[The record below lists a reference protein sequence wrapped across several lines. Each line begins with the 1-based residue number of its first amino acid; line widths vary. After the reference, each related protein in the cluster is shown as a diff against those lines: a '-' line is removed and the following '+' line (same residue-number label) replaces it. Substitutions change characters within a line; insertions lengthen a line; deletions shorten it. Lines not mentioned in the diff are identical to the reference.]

1 MEPIDW
7 SGVSKLPPVWDKSNN
22 IPEPIDL
29 SGISK
34 LPPMTEKSPLD

>member
-29 SGISK
+29 SGISE
-34 LPPMTEKSPLD
+34 LPPVTEKSPLD

>member
-22 IPEPIDL
+22 IPEPIDW
-29 SGISK
+29 SNVSK
-34 LPPMTEKSPLD
+34 LSPVTENSPLD

>member
-7 SGVSKLPPVWDKSNN
+7 SVVSKLPPVWDKSNN

-34 LPPMTEKSPLD
+34 LQPVTEKSPLD